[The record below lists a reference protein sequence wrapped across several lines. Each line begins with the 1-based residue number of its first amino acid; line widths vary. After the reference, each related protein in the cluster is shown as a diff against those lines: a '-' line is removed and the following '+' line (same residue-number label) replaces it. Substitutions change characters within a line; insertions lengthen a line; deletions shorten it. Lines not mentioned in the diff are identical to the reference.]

1 MNRKLHNTILAFSTS
16 GLAAVLMLLAASPL
30 APGHAPAADH
40 PHLAGQP
47 ASNEALEVYARQ
59 LEMELAEAG
68 TSAAVLTAIGTYT
81 AAVATHSAATA
92 LQAEGRPAV
101 DARDEEAEAAP
112 RRARA
117 RRQALA
123 MPYFS
128 FAHGL
133 RPVRS

>member
-1 MNRKLHNTILAFSTS
+1 MNRKLHHTILAFSIS

-30 APGHAPAADH
+30 PSGHAPDAD
-40 PHLAGQP
+40 HLAGQP
-47 ASNEALEVYARQ
+47 ASTEALEVYARQ
-59 LEMELAEAG
+59 LEIELAEAG

-81 AAVATHSAATA
+81 AAVATHGATAA
-92 LQAEGRPAV
+92 LQAEGRPIV
-101 DARDEEAEAAP
+101 DAHDEEAEAAP